1 MSPNKPK
8 TPTTNF
14 RIPAYI
20 KEPAQIKAAAEGK
33 TLTDVVLDLLRDY
46 IRD

>member
-1 MSPNKPK
+1 VTPNKPK

-20 KEPAQIKAAAEGK
+20 KEPAQAKAAAEGK